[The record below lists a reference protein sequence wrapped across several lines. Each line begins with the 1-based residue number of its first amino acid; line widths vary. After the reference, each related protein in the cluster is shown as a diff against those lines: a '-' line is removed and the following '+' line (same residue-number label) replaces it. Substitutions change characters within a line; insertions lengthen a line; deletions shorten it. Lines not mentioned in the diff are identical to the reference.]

1 MPQDASTNADVNTR
15 RKSKR
20 HQSSFRS
27 SPKVAAI
34 IQRLRYVGEHV
45 FGGDIAAYG
54 EAVGF
59 SKAWMYRILNSTARL
74 RLSTFTK
81 FVESGVVSAEWLFC
95 GVGPMS
101 NKLDVENIKTFTENV
116 KGKSA
121 YPLLDT
127 TTIAPHLFDVTLT
140 RVDTRKPPELAP
152 PPDYIKSANTIFQA
166 STAGVPVIMY
176 LDADAVFSGCGP
188 IINEFLRKKWINAVI
203 MPCCATLQ
211 DLGCSSAA
219 MIDLLKR
226 ASVMGIGIGEAFG
239 LWGIPTRRYDKEE
252 ERVCRAKSVIATA
265 YDLNVPCFVHLSMG
279 NSLMQF
285 APATADTNFG
295 AIIGATAYVDML
307 GIAELIR
314 QTEAGPVAGVFLVSA
329 DAAALTMPLLH
340 VAQTINSHTPIK
352 PQSTC
357 RVIQFSP
364 PPIPVKI
371 SETVRYRCLFS
382 TLYSACESVSKGT
395 K

>member
-1 MPQDASTNADVNTR
+1 MRQDASTNADVNTR

-20 HQSSFRS
+20 RQSSFRS

-59 SKAWMYRILNSTARL
+59 SKAWMHRILNSTARL

-95 GVGPMS
+95 GVGPMN
-101 NKLDVENIKTFTENV
+101 NKLDVENTKTFTENV

-121 YPLLDT
+121 YPLFDT
-127 TTIAPHLFDVTLT
+127 TTIAPDLFDETLT
-140 RVDTRKPPELAP
+140 QADYRKPPAFAP
-152 PPDYIKSANTIFQA
+152 PPDYIRSAHTIFQA
-166 STAGVPVIMY
+166 STAGAPVIMY

-211 DLGCSSAA
+211 DLGCSSAV

-239 LWGIPTRRYDKEE
+239 LWGIPSRRYDKED
-252 ERVCRAKSVIATA
+252 ERARRAKSVIATA
-265 YDLNVPCFVHLSMG
+265 YDLHVPCFVHVSIG
-279 NSLMQF
+279 NSFMQF

-295 AIIGATAYVDML
+295 AIIGTTAYVDML
-307 GIAELIR
+307 GITELIR
-314 QTEAGPVAGVFLVSA
+314 QTEAGPVSGVFLVNQP
-329 DAAALTMPLLH
+329 AAALAMPLLH
-340 VAQTINSHTPIK
+340 TSQTIISHIPSK

-357 RVIQFSP
+357 RLIEFLP
-364 PPIPVKI
+364 PPVANVN
-371 SETVRYRCLFS
+371 EAARYRCLFS